1 MPQRIPCYIFRQNN
15 PPGNYDPLRFGQWE
29 PVNVMLVPEIPSKHT
44 AAKEYKVLI
53 MYVPT
58 SMPVQHNWM
67 GYR

>member
-1 MPQRIPCYIFRQNN
+1 
-15 PPGNYDPLRFGQWE
+15 
-29 PVNVMLVPEIPSKHT
+29 MLVPEIPSKHT